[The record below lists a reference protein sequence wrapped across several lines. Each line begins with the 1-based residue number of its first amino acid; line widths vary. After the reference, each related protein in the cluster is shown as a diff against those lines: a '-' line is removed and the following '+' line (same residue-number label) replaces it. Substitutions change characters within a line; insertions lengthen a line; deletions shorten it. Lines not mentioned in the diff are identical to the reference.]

1 MKLKHSKTMKRF
13 NLISALE
20 ITARVLM
27 IGGLVAGTLA
37 VVGLMVSMF

>member
-1 MKLKHSKTMKRF
+1 MKRF

-20 ITARVLM
+20 VTARVLM
-27 IGGLVAGTLA
+27 FVGLMAGTLA

>member
-1 MKLKHSKTMKRF
+1 MKRF

-20 ITARVLM
+20 MVARVLM
-27 IGGLVAGTLA
+27 VVGLVAGTVV